1 MKRAGYVPW
10 VLLAVLLVV
19 LLIVVFAAVVVIPP
33 ARALTMYIKQK
44 AQLHCADA
52 AIELFRDEYGSYP
65 PSNAA
70 DPAGKPYCGAM
81 KLAEAL
87 MGRDLQGFHPQSA
100 FRFDGLDSDS
110 LTSLY
115 PANPPADNLKARMGP
130 YMSREYAN
138 AWRLAD
144 VYGKGKTGSFP
155 EDTYVLCDT
164 YERKRPDGKRTGMPI
179 LYYRAN
185 SRGTS
190 HRPGDPNNIY
200 DFTDNQ
206 AMIALG
212 VPGKPRKTHPL
223 IDTGQFYLHT
233 KDDRSTDELRPF
245 RPDSYILI
253 GAGRDGLYGTAD
265 DVFNFEPPY
274 PRR

>member
-10 VLLAVLLVV
+10 VLLGVLLVV
-19 LLIVVFAAVVVIPP
+19 LLLFVFAALAFIPP
-33 ARALTMYIKQK
+33 ARAFTMHVRQK
-44 AQLHCADA
+44 AQFAAMEA
-52 AIELFRDEYGSYP
+52 AIELFCNEYRSYP
-65 PSNAA
+65 PSGAN
-70 DPAGKPYCGAM
+70 DPTGKPYCGAM

-87 MGRDLQGFHPQSA
+87 MGQDLQGFHPRSA

-130 YMSREYAN
+130 YNLPQYAN

-144 VYGKGKTGSFP
+144 VYGKGKTGPFP
-155 EDTYVLCDT
+155 EDTHVLCDT
-164 YERKRPDGKRTGMPI
+164 FERKRPSGKSTGMPI

-185 SRGTS
+185 PRGTS

-200 DFTDNQ
+200 DFADNQ

-223 IDTGQFYLHT
+223 VDPNRFYLHT
-233 KDDRSTDELRPF
+233 QDDRSTGGPRPF

-253 GAGRDGLYGTAD
+253 SAGRDGLYGTAD
-265 DVFNFEPPY
+265 DTYNFEPSR